1 MKQENINGGYVL
13 LERRLLESLL
23 WTKPPVY
30 LKVWI
35 YLLLQAQHKDYKNL
49 KRGQLYTSARD
60 IAENCAHYVGYRK
73 EKPSISQI
81 NRALKWLRNNNETNT
96 NVDERDSYITSTKAT
111 KGSLISLNKYAFYQN
126 PSNYRSNNENNP
138 SENTNSTREDGD
150 GHNINKNDNNVKK
163 DKDIINKAME
173 DQSFQYL
180 SEVFLKMNYSSKLT
194 HKTILELINR
204 GIETFPQ
211 QYALRQLARMENNH
225 LDIELFASEFAEG
238 IEKLKYERDTSFYYD
253 WTSLD

>member
-1 MKQENINGGYVL
+1 
-13 LERRLLESLL
+13 
-23 WTKPPVY
+23 
-30 LKVWI
+30 
-35 YLLLQAQHKDYKNL
+35 
-49 KRGQLYTSARD
+49 
-60 IAENCAHYVGYRK
+60 
-73 EKPSISQI
+73 
-81 NRALKWLRNNNETNT
+81 
-96 NVDERDSYITSTKAT
+96 
-111 KGSLISLNKYAFYQN
+111 
-126 PSNYRSNNENNP
+126 
-138 SENTNSTREDGD
+138 
-150 GHNINKNDNNVKK
+150 
-163 DKDIINKAME
+163 ME